1 MSPQGKDEGKT
12 QVRIKVENSTKK
24 VDKKRNKR
32 ETPQYTELN
41 LVPELKTTLSD
52 DFINGKMAKFLKI
65 LSQKD
70 PDEPIKGIFNSMFKL
85 E

>member
-12 QVRIKVENSTKK
+12 QVRIKLENSTKK

-65 LSQKD
+65 LS
-70 PDEPIKGIFNSMFKL
+70 
-85 E
+85 

>member
-1 MSPQGKDEGKT
+1 M
-12 QVRIKVENSTKK
+12 RIKVENSSKK

-32 ETPQYTELN
+32 EAPQYTELN

-65 LSQKD
+65 LS
-70 PDEPIKGIFNSMFKL
+70 
-85 E
+85 